1 MARWDYGSEQKMSV
15 VVRDSPWGKQWVCCE
30 LLKSRTFWP
39 SFEDL
44 FRIVH
49 AICECEDVKYPG
61 GRGRDMVA
69 DFLADACYCD
79 DFEILRD
86 RYGIPARPLQPVEVF

>member
-1 MARWDYGSEQKMSV
+1 MAGVWNYGSKEKMDVSIC
-15 VVRDSPWGKQWVCCE
+15 DSPWSKKWVKVS
-30 LLKSRTFWP
+30 LKKSNAFWP

-44 FRIVH
+44 FRIVT

-79 DFEILRD
+79 DFEELRD
-86 RYGIPARPLQPVEVF
+86 RFGIPLRPVQGF

>member
-1 MARWDYGSEQKMSV
+1 MARWDYGSQEKMDVSIS
-15 VVRDSPWGKQWVCCE
+15 DSPWGKQWVKVH
-30 LLKSRTFWP
+30 LKKSNTFWP

-44 FRIVH
+44 FRIIQGI
-49 AICECEDVKYPG
+49 ATCEDLKYPG

-79 DFEILRD
+79 DFEELREK
-86 RYGIPARPLQPVEVF
+86 YQIPLRPVQVF